1 MHGHTNNK
9 HSTVSK
15 FNEFKPH
22 LKSPK
27 NQFQLS
33 AGLNL
38 KKTHTNSLSSDSD
51 SDLKLSNQVKN
62 IPLNLSSSRIKTL
75 RLINKS
81 VYNNLLQRLLL
92 FIHINTYIQMS
103 GIRYLIQYMYN
114 GKIHLKVYTI
124 IFISMYIYTLTSPLQ
139 FKLNPSLQSRSL
151 YFIKVR

>member
-38 KKTHTNSLSSDSD
+38 KKTYTNSLSSDSD

-62 IPLNLSSSRIKTL
+62 IPLNLSSSRIKNL

-81 VYNNLLQRLLL
+81 VYNILLQRLLL
-92 FIHINTYIQMS
+92 FIH
-103 GIRYLIQYMYN
+103 IRYLIQYMYN

-124 IFISMYIYTLTSPLQ
+124 IFYLMYIYTLTSPL
-139 FKLNPSLQSRSL
+139 
-151 YFIKVR
+151 

>member
-33 AGLNL
+33 ADLNL
-38 KKTHTNSLSSDSD
+38 KKTYTNSLSSDSD

-62 IPLNLSSSRIKTL
+62 IPLNLSSSRIKNL

-81 VYNNLLQRLLL
+81 VYNILLQRLLL
-92 FIHINTYIQMS
+92 FIH
-103 GIRYLIQYMYN
+103 IRYLIQYMYN

-124 IFISMYIYTLTSPLQ
+124 IFYLMYIYTLTSPL
-139 FKLNPSLQSRSL
+139 
-151 YFIKVR
+151 

>member
-38 KKTHTNSLSSDSD
+38 KKNVYKFFKFGLGLG
-51 SDLKLSNQVKN
+51 LKTFKPSEKHSFEFIEFPNQKFEAD
-62 IPLNLSSSRIKTL
+62 
-75 RLINKS
+75 
-81 VYNNLLQRLLL
+81 Q
-92 FIHINTYIQMS
+92 
-103 GIRYLIQYMYN
+103 
-114 GKIHLKVYTI
+114 
-124 IFISMYIYTLTSPLQ
+124 
-139 FKLNPSLQSRSL
+139 
-151 YFIKVR
+151 